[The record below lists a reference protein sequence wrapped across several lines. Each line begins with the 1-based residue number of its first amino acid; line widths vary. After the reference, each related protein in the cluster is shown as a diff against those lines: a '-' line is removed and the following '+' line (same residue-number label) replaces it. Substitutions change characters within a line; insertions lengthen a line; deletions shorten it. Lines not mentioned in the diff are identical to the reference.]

1 MAGADIS
8 VIYEV
13 RRHLST
19 CTVSCSRTFGTYNT
33 TGNRAQAGRLLRCHR
48 QRHQTTCEPTEP
60 GLMNGVLPFLFRLW
74 KIIVAALRAP
84 PGDLL
89 SRCRPTTVPRSPSSS
104 LSLSPLLSVRL
115 PMPPILLASPLL
127 LGYIVVRV
135 SYESCIPL
143 ILIVV
148 PRALVV
154 VAPRREASW
163 NHRAS

>member
-1 MAGADIS
+1 MASSLFFSAYEKLLLLPCAPRREIS
-8 VIYEV
+8 SHGVD
-13 RRHLST
+13 LPP
-19 CTVSCSRTFGTYNT
+19 
-33 TGNRAQAGRLLRCHR
+33 CH
-48 QRHQTTCEPTEP
+48 
-60 GLMNGVLPFLFRLW
+60 
-74 KIIVAALRAP
+74 
-84 PGDLL
+84 
-89 SRCRPTTVPRSPSSS
+89 VPHPR

-148 PRALVV
+148 LRALVV

>member
-1 MAGADIS
+1 MKNYCCCLARPAGRS
-8 VIYEV
+8 P
-13 RRHLST
+13 L
-19 CTVSCSRTFGTYNT
+19 TVSTYHRATFPI
-33 TGNRAQAGRLLRCHR
+33 L
-48 QRHQTTCEPTEP
+48 
-60 GLMNGVLPFLFRLW
+60 V
-74 KIIVAALRAP
+74 
-84 PGDLL
+84 
-89 SRCRPTTVPRSPSSS
+89 S

-135 SYESCIPL
+135 SYESCVPL

-148 PRALVV
+148 LRALVV